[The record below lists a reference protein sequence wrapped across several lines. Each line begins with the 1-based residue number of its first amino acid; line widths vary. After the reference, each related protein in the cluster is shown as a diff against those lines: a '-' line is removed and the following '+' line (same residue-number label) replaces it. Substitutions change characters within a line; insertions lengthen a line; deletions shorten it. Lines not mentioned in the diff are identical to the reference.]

1 MNTSVNDAPQWHLQP
16 EANRTLVTL
25 SGDWIAQDGRVPDFP
40 QSALKDIPP
49 NEPVEFSTEH
59 LGKWDTSLISFLWEL
74 MRDARE
80 AHVEL
85 RIDTLPESAHK
96 LLDLLPENPPQ
107 PPPPARH
114 AFAPVAAVGQF
125 TLDTLNEV
133 GCVSE
138 MGADAARGGIA
149 TALGR
154 GMMRTVDLMSD
165 LNAAGPAA
173 LLIVGVVNFL
183 VGAILAFVG
192 SVELHKFAADIY
204 VASLV
209 AIAMV
214 REMSAV
220 MTAII
225 MAGRTGGAYAAR
237 ISTMQANEE
246 IDALQVFGIPVSSYL
261 ILPSVLA
268 LAFTMPL
275 LYLYG
280 CLIGMLGGFF
290 VSYIMQ
296 FHRTDEGQDRADQE
310 VDHAHD
316 QQGRRACGIQV
327 GHEVDGAHHPAPDQ
341 RCEPA
346 ACRGHAHFAY
356 AADFIKGIERK
367 LPHGRH
373 RREMTGRRG
382 CWRGRDFRQQVQQ
395 LVRGFRQGVGIDFHM
410 GFARAALEFPQ
421 EADQRGIPFAKLVG
435 DEFNRFTMRH
445 VLQCLGGKGGGTSF
459 LCNPVP

>member
-1 MNTSVNDAPQWHLQP
+1 MPPRNRVGEVAALRLERLVKTSVNGAPQWHLQP

-25 SGDWIAQDGRVPDFP
+25 SGDWIAQQGHLPDFP
-40 QSALKDIPP
+40 ESGFRDVPHG
-49 NEPVEFSTEH
+49 EPVEFSTDQ

-74 MRDARE
+74 KRTARE
-80 AHVEL
+80 DNVQL
-85 RIDTLPESAHK
+85 RIDTLPESARK
-96 LLDLLPENPPQ
+96 LLDLLPEIPPTPAPLPPHKFQ
-107 PPPPARH
+107 P
-114 AFAPVAAVGQF
+114 VTAVGQL

-138 MGADAARGGIA
+138 MGAAAAKGGLA
-149 TALGR
+149 ALVGR

-165 LNAAGPAA
+165 LSAAGPAA

-290 VSYIMQ
+290 VSYIMLDVSPLGYFHETLQALPLDQ
-296 FHRTDEGQDRADQE
+296 FTFGFIKSLVFGTFIGLTSCRIGLKA
-310 VDHAHD
+310 
-316 QQGRRACGIQV
+316 GRS
-327 GHEVDGAHHPAPDQ
+327 
-341 RCEPA
+341 
-346 ACRGHAHFAY
+346 
-356 AADFIKGIERK
+356 AAD
-367 LPHGRH
+367 
-373 RREMTGRRG
+373 
-382 CWRGRDFRQQVQQ
+382 
-395 LVRGFRQGVGIDFHM
+395 VGIAATKAVVVGIVGVIALDAV
-410 GFARAALEFPQ
+410 FAVIANVI
-421 EADQRGIPFAKLVG
+421 GI
-435 DEFNRFTMRH
+435 
-445 VLQCLGGKGGGTSF
+445 
-459 LCNPVP
+459 

>member
-1 MNTSVNDAPQWHLQP
+1 VNTSVNDAPQWHLQP

-237 ISTMQANEE
+237 ISTMQGNEE
-246 IDALQVFGIPVSSYL
+246 IDALQVFGIPVSNYL

-280 CLIGMLGGFF
+280 CLIGMLGGFC
-290 VSYIMQ
+290 VSYIMLHVSPLGYFHETLGALPLDQ
-296 FHRTDEGQDRADQE
+296 FTFGFIKSFVFGSFIGLTSCRIGLKA
-310 VDHAHD
+310 
-316 QQGRRACGIQV
+316 GRS
-327 GHEVDGAHHPAPDQ
+327 
-341 RCEPA
+341 
-346 ACRGHAHFAY
+346 
-356 AADFIKGIERK
+356 AAD
-367 LPHGRH
+367 
-373 RREMTGRRG
+373 
-382 CWRGRDFRQQVQQ
+382 
-395 LVRGFRQGVGIDFHM
+395 VGIAATKAVVVGIVGVIALDAV
-410 GFARAALEFPQ
+410 FAVIANVI
-421 EADQRGIPFAKLVG
+421 GI
-435 DEFNRFTMRH
+435 
-445 VLQCLGGKGGGTSF
+445 
-459 LCNPVP
+459 

>member
-1 MNTSVNDAPQWHLQP
+1 
-16 EANRTLVTL
+16 
-25 SGDWIAQDGRVPDFP
+25 
-40 QSALKDIPP
+40 
-49 NEPVEFSTEH
+49 
-59 LGKWDTSLISFLWEL
+59 
-74 MRDARE
+74 
-80 AHVEL
+80 
-85 RIDTLPESAHK
+85 
-96 LLDLLPENPPQ
+96 
-107 PPPPARH
+107 
-114 AFAPVAAVGQF
+114 
-125 TLDTLNEV
+125 
-133 GCVSE
+133 
-138 MGADAARGGIA
+138 
-149 TALGR
+149 
-154 GMMRTVDLMSD
+154 MMRTVDLMSD

-290 VSYIMQ
+290 VSYIMLDVSPLGYFHETIQALPLDQ
-296 FHRTDEGQDRADQE
+296 FTFGFIKSFVFGTFVGLTSCRIGLKA
-310 VDHAHD
+310 
-316 QQGRRACGIQV
+316 GRS
-327 GHEVDGAHHPAPDQ
+327 
-341 RCEPA
+341 
-346 ACRGHAHFAY
+346 
-356 AADFIKGIERK
+356 AAD
-367 LPHGRH
+367 
-373 RREMTGRRG
+373 
-382 CWRGRDFRQQVQQ
+382 
-395 LVRGFRQGVGIDFHM
+395 VGIAATKAVVVGIVGVIALDAI
-410 GFARAALEFPQ
+410 FAVIANVI
-421 EADQRGIPFAKLVG
+421 GI
-435 DEFNRFTMRH
+435 
-445 VLQCLGGKGGGTSF
+445 
-459 LCNPVP
+459 